1 MKSTGKPKT
10 AQTENNRQ
18 ERKPVAALVRVS
30 TDEQA
35 AEGKFGIPA
44 QKDAIEKIAKL
55 NDLQIDYWF
64 QIEGVSGSYVIDSS
78 PKMQELLGL
87 VRRGRISGIIVKEE
101 SRLMRKLDSN
111 VIDLLAANNVLIYT
125 PGAAPL
131 DFSDADQR
139 MVGEIKYA
147 VARRELSMI
156 SKRMGAAKVSKMKLG
171 LWHCGKSSVPFGLEL
186 YRDKSKGNADMLRVG
201 APKDINKVKNLFT
214 AFVESGGFASF
225 GELARQAGIP
235 YTSIA
240 YILRNELYTGYHV
253 TRQMVG
259 APKGKKQN
267 VLRAD
272 GTLRYQNRIEIPE
285 DQRERIKMFEDAP
298 ISEKIFAQ
306 AQKLLALRKE
316 MQIKVK
322 AGAKDLY
329 LYRGFLRCQECGRR
343 VITLSYSYKAANN
356 YRAEYYVCIGA
367 RGQRRVDKTVT
378 LPSGTCKTRR
388 MRREVLEDLIDSRI
402 REQIADPRF
411 LERVMAAQEDDDKP
425 AVEEQIAQLEAQI
438 KEVKSSLKRAQ
449 GFLVREKIDEATFDE
464 TSRELHLE
472 LAGLETALRNVRP
485 NLTQI
490 TPAEWA
496 SIARQFVRWSK
507 KTKDGAQLTF
517 AEKRSILSSLGIVFE
532 VAGYPTSHYH
542 EIEVRVKRFSINL
555 AAARA
560 DRDPD
565 EEEGDE
571 SVAWKPLGVIEGQS
585 WMDRN
590 SNQLS
595 MSLPL

>member
-1 MKSTGKPKT
+1 MKTTGKAKAEST
-10 AQTENNRQ
+10 ANTQQ
-18 ERKPVAALVRVS
+18 GKKPVAALVRVS

-44 QKDAIEKIAKL
+44 QRDAIEMIAKL
-55 NDLQIDYWF
+55 NDLHIEYWF
-64 QIEGVSGSYVIDSS
+64 QIEGVSGSSVIESS

-111 VIDLLAANNVLIYT
+111 VIDLLAANHVLIYS
-125 PGAAPL
+125 PGSTI

-139 MVGEIKYA
+139 MVGEIKYS
-147 VARRELSMI
+147 VASRETSLI
-156 SKRMGAAKVSKMKLG
+156 SRRMGAAKVAKMKRG
-171 LWHCGKSSVPFGLEL
+171 QWHCGQAAVPFGLEV
-186 YRDKSKGNADMLRVG
+186 YRDKSKGHMDLLRVG
-201 APKDINKVKNLFT
+201 ADKDINKVKNLFA

-225 GELARQAGIP
+225 GELARETGIP

-259 APKGKKQN
+259 APKGKPQN
-267 VLRAD
+267 VKRPD

-322 AGAKDLY
+322 TGAKDLY

-343 VITLSYSYKAANN
+343 VITLSNKHNAN

-367 RGQRRVDKTVT
+367 RGQRRIDKTVT
-378 LPSGTCKTRR
+378 IPSGTCPTRR

-425 AVEEQIAQLEAQI
+425 AVEEQVAQLEAQI
-438 KEVKSSLKRAQ
+438 NEAKHSLKRAE
-449 GFLVREKIDEATFDE
+449 GFLVRGKIDEATFDE
-464 TSRELHLE
+464 TSRELNLE
-472 LAGLETALRNVRP
+472 LSGLETALRNVRP

-490 TPAEWA
+490 TPEEWA

-517 AEKRSILSSLGIVFE
+517 AVRPGNSLAHRRWATAVLPRLLRKAGREKTG
-532 VAGYPTSHYH
+532 
-542 EIEVRVKRFSINL
+542 N
-555 AAARA
+555 
-560 DRDPD
+560 
-565 EEEGDE
+565 
-571 SVAWKPLGVIEGQS
+571 
-585 WMDRN
+585 
-590 SNQLS
+590 
-595 MSLPL
+595 